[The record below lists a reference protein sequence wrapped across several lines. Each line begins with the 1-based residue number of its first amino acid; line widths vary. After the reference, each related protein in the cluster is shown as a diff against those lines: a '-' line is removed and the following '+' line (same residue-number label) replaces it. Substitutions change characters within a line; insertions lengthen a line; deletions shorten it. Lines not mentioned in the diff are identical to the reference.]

1 MSRDESA
8 FISDAAMLA
17 DTGFFLTMGE
27 LHMVLRTLWPRF
39 ASDWLTDDVWYCLDA
54 RRSAAVVRRGARV

>member
-1 MSRDESA
+1 MTRDEAA

-27 LHMVLRTLWPRF
+27 LHMVLRTLWSRC
-39 ASDWLTDDVWYCLDA
+39 ASTWLTDDV
-54 RRSAAVVRRGARV
+54 